1 MRMMSTHLR
10 WTLNLITGAHDNASK
25 RTVAARQ
32 TVPSFGVTI
41 HSEGWRQGVQYMNM
55 PNTKKVKL
63 LSLVLEF
70 MWARGIDMMALMTRY
85 VRVEAGAKEAV
96 AMCLDADSPFGVKV
110 RQLVTRNT
118 MVPRREAMSL
128 AGYVNHVGSIVSFIS
143 RCTKNLFYD
152 IYREGWGKGN
162 LPSREV
168 DYDGEFLLSPVTV
181 GEFAL
186 MIFLMHQPGQHM
198 CLRRFQK
205 LLFLSMQDASNNMMG
220 GMLAMGKRVVVHS
233 SRCNGPLIAA
243 LSS

>member
-1 MRMMSTHLR
+1 M
-10 WTLNLITGAHDNASK
+10 
-25 RTVAARQ
+25 V
-32 TVPSFGVTI
+32 
-41 HSEGWRQGVQYMNM
+41 
-55 PNTKKVKL
+55 
-63 LSLVLEF
+63 VLME
-70 MWARGIDMMALMTRY
+70 RH
-85 VRVEAGAKEAV
+85 VRVDEEAREAV

-168 DYDGEFLLSPVTV
+168 DYDGEFLLSPITV

-186 MIFLMHQPGQHM
+186 MIFLMLSGAGGWPGLAGCCSSFSQQ
-198 CLRRFQK
+198 RR
-205 LLFLSMQDASNNMMG
+205 
-220 GMLAMGKRVVVHS
+220 S
-233 SRCNGPLIAA
+233 SRIVSGR
-243 LSS
+243 